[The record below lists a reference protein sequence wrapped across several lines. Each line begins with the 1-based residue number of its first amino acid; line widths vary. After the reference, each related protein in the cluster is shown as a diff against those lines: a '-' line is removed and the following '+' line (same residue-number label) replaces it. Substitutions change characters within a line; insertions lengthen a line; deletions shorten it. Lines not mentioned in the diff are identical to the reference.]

1 MTIKTTIDS
10 TLGVYSVVDASNE
23 GNVGFSP
30 YKVAAVSAKTSAT
43 TLTAADAGVVTVSG
57 SSVLTF
63 VMPKASDCTGAMFVV
78 RNLSNLAHV
87 LTGSQEANGTRV
99 FSLLASGSN
108 TFRGSSLTMPV
119 AGAAH
124 ATGGGGTSVA
134 LLSDGVNFL
143 VLGGSGSVGGMLSG
157 T

>member
-1 MTIKTTIDS
+1 MSVSTTINTALGVVSTDVGAGAGSVTLGAVKQQVTALTTAS
-10 TLGVYSVVDASNE
+10 TLSLSQ
-23 GNVGFSP
+23 
-30 YKVAAVSAKTSAT
+30 
-43 TLTAADAGVVTVSG
+43 AGVVTVSG
-57 SSVLTF
+57 SSALTF
-63 VMPKASDCTGAMFVV
+63 VMPTAESCPGSMFVV

-108 TFRGSSLTMPV
+108 TFRGSALTLPV

-134 LLSDGVNFL
+134 LVSDGANFL
-143 VLGGSGSVGGMLSG
+143 VIGGSGSVGGMLSG